1 MTAIVKPAFEN
12 MQAFR
17 KVLSSSGYIHYY
29 LAFGNGNMRQE
40 DWHDH
45 ASNLTSVPQKKFVE
59 LFLLNKSLET
69 SVVLELLGEGVH
81 QELLKAEI
89 LAEESGLTST
99 NGYILI
105 CFNSILF
112 LCEPN
117 LHLKP
122 PSVYFGPDSV
132 ALGTYHIPSFNGKG
146 LDLCA
151 GSAIQAMNVASRC
164 QEVYAVEINERATKL
179 AQFNI
184 CLNFLDEK
192 VRLFN
197 MSIEDFAAQNESQFD
212 LIVFNPPFVPIPKS
226 LKFPFVGG
234 GGEDGLELTKN
245 ILTLYLP
252 RLNEGG
258 AIEFLGFGLGSN
270 GIARF
275 VEDLNKILAGRNFFG
290 HALLTSKFKL
300 EPGNSFYDTL
310 ILRGGLN
317 SNTLID
323 QTYKAFGEHFE
334 QLGVNEMYVFFM
346 RVEKDSQRQ
355 GVDNPI
361 VVTDIA
367 KNLHKGSIILSQPWH
382 FV

>member
-1 MTAIVKPAFEN
+1 
-12 MQAFR
+12 
-17 KVLSSSGYIHYY
+17 VLSSSGYIHYY
-29 LAFGNGNMRQE
+29 LAFGNGNMRQDE
-40 DWHDH
+40 WIDNAD
-45 ASNLTSVPQKKFVE
+45 NLSVPLKQLVE
-59 LFLLNKSLET
+59 LFLLNKPIET
-69 SVVLELLGEGVH
+69 PVVLELLGEGVH

-89 LAEESGLTST
+89 LADESGLTST
-99 NGYILI
+99 NGYILV

-112 LCEPN
+112 FCEPN

-151 GSAIQAMNVASRC
+151 GSAIQAMNVAPRC

-197 MSIEDFAAQNESQFD
+197 LSIEDFAAQNESQFD

-234 GGEDGLELTKN
+234 GGEDGLGLTKK

-258 AIEFLGFGLGSN
+258 AIEFLGCGLGAN
-270 GIARF
+270 NVAGF
-275 VEDLNKILAGRNFFG
+275 VEDLNKFLSGGNFFG
-290 HALLTSKFKL
+290 HALLTSKTKL
-300 EPGNSFYDTL
+300 KQGNWFYDTVV
-310 ILRGGLN
+310 LRGALN
-317 SNTLID
+317 SNTPVDIA
-323 QTYKAFGEHFE
+323 YKVFGEHFE
-334 QLGVNEMYVFFM
+334 QLGVNEIYSFFM
-346 RVEKDSQRQ
+346 RVEKDNRRQR
-355 GVDNPI
+355 VDNPI
-361 VVTDIA
+361 IVTNLA
-367 KNLHKGSIILSQPWH
+367 KNLPMGSIILSQSWQL
-382 FV
+382 V